1 MFSHYI
7 KDRSILAVFLLGF
20 SSGLPLALTSST
32 LQAWFTEA
40 GVDVLTIGILSLIGV
55 PYVLKVFWAPLL
67 DRFIPPL
74 WGRRRGWILITQL
87 GLCVTL
93 FVLAQMNP
101 AVKPGAIGIL
111 ALVIAF
117 LSASQ
122 DIAID
127 AYRTDILLPDE
138 RGLGAAAYIFSY
150 RIAMLVS
157 GALALVFADHF
168 GWRVT
173 YEIMAV
179 LMGLSILST
188 YFSPEISDALQA
200 PKTLTDAVF
209 KAIINLFTRD
219 RMIIILLFIL
229 LYKFGDAFALALMS
243 NFLLKGVGFSLTTVG
258 MTYKTFGLFATIA
271 GGFTGGALLTRMNL
285 FRALLL
291 FGVLQAF
298 SNLMFMLVAIAGKN
312 YGIMAA
318 SIFIESFCSGMGTA
332 AFVAF
337 LMALCDHHYTA
348 TQFAC
353 LSGIA
358 AIGRV
363 FVGPFAG
370 FMVLQVGWIHY
381 FGWSF
386 IFSFPGIL
394 LLFALR
400 NRVQLNAEKII

>member
-7 KDRSILAVFLLGF
+7 KDRSILAVLLLGF
-20 SSGLPLALTSST
+20 SSGLPLALTGAT
-32 LQAWFTEA
+32 LQAWFTQA
-40 GVDVLTIGILSLIGV
+40 GVDVLTIGVLSLIGF
-55 PYVLKVFWAPLL
+55 PYVFKVFWAPLL

-87 GLCVTL
+87 GLCITL
-93 FVLAQMNP
+93 FALAQMNP
-101 AVKPGAIGIL
+101 AMQPGLIGGL
-111 ALVIAF
+111 ALAIAF

-138 RGLGAAAYIFSY
+138 RGLGTAAYIFSY
-150 RIAMLVS
+150 RMAMLVS

-168 GWRVT
+168 GWRIT

-179 LMGLSILST
+179 LMGLSIIST
-188 YFSPEISDALQA
+188 YFSPEISDALPA
-200 PKTLTDAVF
+200 PKTLVDAVF
-209 KAIINLFTRD
+209 KSILNLLTRD
-219 RMIIILLFIL
+219 RVILIFLFVL

-258 MTYKTFGLFATIA
+258 LTFKTFGLFATVL
-271 GGFTGGALLTRMNL
+271 GGFTGGALLTRMSL

-291 FGVLQAF
+291 FGLLQAF
-298 SNLMFMLVAIAGKN
+298 SNLMFMFLAIAGKN
-312 YGIMAA
+312 YSILAS
-318 SIFIESFCSGMGTA
+318 SIFIEAFCSGMGTA

-363 FVGPFAG
+363 FIGPLAG
-370 FMVLQVGWIHY
+370 LMVLH
-381 FGWSF
+381 FGWVSYFAWSF
-386 IFSFPGIL
+386 VFSFPGIL

-400 NRVQLNAEKII
+400 NKVRFNAEKII

>member
-1 MFSHYI
+1 VFSHYI
-7 KDRSILAVFLLGF
+7 KDRSILAVLLLGF
-20 SSGLPLALTSST
+20 SSGLPLALTGST
-32 LQAWFTEA
+32 LQAWLTQA
-40 GVDVLTIGILSLIGV
+40 GVSVVAIGAFSLVGV
-55 PYVLKVFWAPLL
+55 PYVWKVLWAPVL

-87 GLCVTL
+87 GLCIAL
-93 FVLAQMNP
+93 FILAQMNP
-101 AVKPGAIGIL
+101 QAQPALIGVL

-117 LSASQ
+117 ISASQ

-150 RIAMLVS
+150 RIAMLIS
-157 GALALVFADHF
+157 GGLALVFADHF
-168 GWRVT
+168 GWRIT
-173 YEIMAV
+173 YEIMAI
-179 LMGLSILST
+179 LLGFSILST
-188 YFSPEISDALQA
+188 YFAPEISDSIQA
-200 PKTLTDAVF
+200 PKTFLDAVI
-209 KAIINLFTRD
+209 KPLANLFKRD
-219 RMIIILLFIL
+219 RVIVIMLFIL
-229 LYKFGDAFALALMS
+229 FYKFGDALALALMS
-243 NFLLKGVGFSLTTVG
+243 NFLLKGIGFSLTTVG
-258 MTYKTFGLFATIA
+258 VAHKTFGLFATIIGA
-271 GGFTGGALLTRMNL
+271 FVGGALLTRLSL

-298 SNLMFMLVAIAGKN
+298 SNLMFMFLALAGKS
-312 YGIMAA
+312 YSLMVT
-318 SIFIESFCSGMGTA
+318 SIFIEAFCSGMGTA

-358 AIGRV
+358 AMGRV
-363 FVGPFAG
+363 FIGPVAG
-370 FMVLQVGWIHY
+370 LMALHLGWVSY

-386 IFSFPGIL
+386 ILSFPGIF

-400 NRVQLNAEKII
+400 NRVRLNAEKIV

>member
-7 KDRSILAVFLLGF
+7 KDRSILAVLLLGF
-20 SSGLPLALTSST
+20 SSGLPLALTGST
-32 LQAWFTEA
+32 LQAWLTQA
-40 GVDVLTIGILSLIGV
+40 GVSVVAIGAFSLVGV
-55 PYVLKVFWAPLL
+55 PYVWKVLWAPVL

-87 GLCVTL
+87 GLCIAL
-93 FVLAQMNP
+93 FILAQMNP
-101 AVKPGAIGIL
+101 QAQPALIGVL

-117 LSASQ
+117 ISASQ

-150 RIAMLVS
+150 RIAMLIS
-157 GALALVFADHF
+157 GGLALVFADHF
-168 GWRVT
+168 GWRIT
-173 YEIMAV
+173 YEIMAI
-179 LMGLSILST
+179 LLGFSILST
-188 YFSPEISDALQA
+188 YFAPEISDSIQA
-200 PKTLTDAVF
+200 PKTFLDAVI
-209 KAIINLFTRD
+209 KPLANLFKRD
-219 RMIIILLFIL
+219 RVIVIMLFIL
-229 LYKFGDAFALALMS
+229 FYKFGDALALALMS
-243 NFLLKGVGFSLTTVG
+243 NFLLKGIGFSLTTVG
-258 MTYKTFGLFATIA
+258 VAHKTFGLFATIIGA
-271 GGFTGGALLTRMNL
+271 FVGGALLTRLSL

-298 SNLMFMLVAIAGKN
+298 SNLMFMFLALAGKS
-312 YGIMAA
+312 YSLMVT
-318 SIFIESFCSGMGTA
+318 SIFIEAFCSGMGTA

-358 AIGRV
+358 AMGRV
-363 FVGPFAG
+363 FIGPVAG
-370 FMVLQVGWIHY
+370 LMALHLGWVSY

-386 IFSFPGIL
+386 ILSFPGIF

-400 NRVQLNAEKII
+400 NRVRLNAEKIV